1 MGSSER
7 ESLGP
12 PMFASRAQA
21 GLRQIKSEALR
32 LRILMACSLHSGRSV
47 MYQRILVPVDGSPTS
62 VRGLD
67 EAIRIARLTQ
77 GQLRL
82 LHVIDE
88 LSFALSMD
96 AYAGYAGDWLD
107 SLRAQGRTL
116 LEGCKATAQAAG
128 VEADMA
134 LRDTFTGSVHEQVTV
149 EADSWPAD
157 LIVLGTHGRR
167 GVGRFVMGSSAENI
181 LRYAS
186 VPVLLV
192 RAPASESKAKS
203 EPAAGAA
210 RLNLPSAALS
220 FE

>member
-1 MGSSER
+1 
-7 ESLGP
+7 
-12 PMFASRAQA
+12 
-21 GLRQIKSEALR
+21 
-32 LRILMACSLHSGRSV
+32 

-62 VRGLD
+62 ARGLD
-67 EAIRIARLTQ
+67 EAIRIAKLTQ

-88 LSFALSMD
+88 MSFALSMD

-107 SLRAQGRTL
+107 TLRGQGRTL

-128 VEADMA
+128 VEADVA
-134 LRDTFTGSVHEQVTV
+134 LRDTFAGSVHEQVTA

-167 GVGRFVMGSSAENI
+167 GVGRVVMGSSAENV
-181 LRYAS
+181 LRYAT

-192 RAPASESKAKS
+192 RAPAESKTKTES
-203 EPAAGAA
+203 PSGSTK
-210 RLNLPSAALS
+210 LDLPSAALS

>member
-1 MGSSER
+1 
-7 ESLGP
+7 
-12 PMFASRAQA
+12 MFVSRAQA
-21 GLRQIKSEALR
+21 GLRQIKSAAYQV
-32 LRILMACSLHSGRSV
+32 RILMACSLHFGRPV

-67 EAIRIARLTQ
+67 EAIRIARLTH
-77 GQLRL
+77 GRLRL

-96 AYAGYAGDWLD
+96 AYAGYAGDWLN
-107 SLRAQGRTL
+107 SLREQGRTL

-128 VEADMA
+128 VEADIA
-134 LRDTFTGSVHEQVTV
+134 LRDTFAGSVHEQVTA

-167 GVGRFVMGSSAENI
+167 GVGRVVMGSSAENI
-181 LRYAS
+181 LRYAT

-192 RAPASESKAKS
+192 RAPASESKAKT
-203 EPAAGAA
+203 EPAAGSA
-210 RLNLPSAALS
+210 RLSLPAAALS